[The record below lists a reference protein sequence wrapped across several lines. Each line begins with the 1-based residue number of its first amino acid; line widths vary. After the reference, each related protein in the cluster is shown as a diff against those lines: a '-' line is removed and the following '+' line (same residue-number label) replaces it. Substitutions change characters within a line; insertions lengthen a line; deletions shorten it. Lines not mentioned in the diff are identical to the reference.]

1 MPAASDQDAAPDQPQ
16 PTLVVITGMSGA
28 GRTQAIHTFED
39 VGYFC
44 IDNLPPSLIG
54 QVVGLT
60 HLEGSR
66 VRRIAIVCDV
76 RALEFFAELT
86 GELTRLKA
94 EGVPLHVLFLEADDE
109 TLVNRFKETRRRHPL
124 GEEGSVA
131 EGIRAEREAL
141 AEVRAMA
148 DVVIDTSH
156 MSPTKLRDQIRH
168 RFFGESLTQTLAVSV
183 SSFGFKYDGAPR
195 DADIVMDVRF
205 LPNPYYV
212 DELRDLDGC
221 DDPVRRFVLER
232 KETEDFERK
241 WFGLLKFLA
250 PHYVAEGR
258 SHLSIAL
265 GCTGGKHRSVV
276 LAERTAG
283 MLRGR
288 GYTVTVTHRDI
299 GRGGAA

>member
-1 MPAASDQDAAPDQPQ
+1 MARAEEHVETEQPQ

-44 IDNLPPSLIG
+44 IDNLPPSLIR
-54 QVVGLT
+54 QVVDLA
-60 HLEGSR
+60 HLPGSR

-76 RALEFFAELT
+76 RALEFFDELT
-86 GELTRLKA
+86 GELTRLRS
-94 EGVPLHVLFLEADDE
+94 EGVPIHVLFLEADDE

-124 GEEGSVA
+124 SEKGSVS
-131 EGIRAEREAL
+131 EGIRREREAL
-141 AEVRAMA
+141 ADVRAMA

-156 MSPTKLRDQIRH
+156 MAPTRLRDHIRH
-168 RFFGESLTQTLAVSV
+168 RFFGESLTETLAVSV
-183 SSFGFKYDGAPR
+183 SSFGFKHDGAPR

-212 DELRDLDGC
+212 DELRDLDGT
-221 DDPVRRFVLER
+221 DEPVRSFVMER
-232 KETEDFERK
+232 KETEDFEHK

-276 LAERTAG
+276 LAERTAE

-288 GYTVTVTHRDI
+288 GYTVTVNHRDI
-299 GRGGAA
+299 GKGGAA